1 MSRLPETYRRI
12 AVPPTKSWDCW
23 VLSDHYESEADTV
36 GRRRTYLGGLLYLAK
51 YRNDRSAMDELKTG
65 VRHCVLQLRKF
76 PPETNSL
83 GRVTLLA
90 AVPCN
95 PPKAMSVPHEL
106 AQSLAT
112 MLSVPDISKSITK
125 TQATPAAKSNP
136 TLHPEAYRV
145 DRRLDGQTVL
155 LIDDLYHTGMTL
167 ESVATQLRVAGAER
181 IVGLCITKVYRG
193 MTL

>member
-23 VLSDHYESEADTV
+23 VLSDHYESEVGTV
-36 GRRRTYLGGLLYLAK
+36 GRHRTYLGGLLYRAK
-51 YRNDRSAMDELKTG
+51 YRSDRSAMDELKTG

-76 PPETNSL
+76 PPETNPL
-83 GRVTLLA
+83 GRVTSLA

-95 PPKAMSVPHEL
+95 PPKIMSIPHEL
-106 AQSLAT
+106 AQSIAVILN
-112 MLSVPDISKSITK
+112 VPDISRSVTK
-125 TQATPAAKSNP
+125 TQVTTAAKSNP
-136 TLHPEAYRV
+136 TLHPEAYQV
-145 DRRLDGQTVL
+145 DGRLDGQTVL

-167 ESVATQLRVAGAER
+167 ESVASQLRAAGADR
-181 IVGLCITKVYRG
+181 VVGLCVTKVYRG